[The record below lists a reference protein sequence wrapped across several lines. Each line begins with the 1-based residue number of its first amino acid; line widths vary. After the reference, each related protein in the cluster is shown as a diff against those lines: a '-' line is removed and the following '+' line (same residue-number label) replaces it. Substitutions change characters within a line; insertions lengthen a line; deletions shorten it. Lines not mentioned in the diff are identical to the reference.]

1 MIFKLFGENEHPF
14 DIKLMRMLPLD
25 DSKSPTYRIEFDYLE
40 LNQLNEELSMITD
53 KKLLQKF
60 VFPKNSKNRKI
71 LLTRT

>member
-25 DSKSPTYRIEFDYLE
+25 EFDYLE